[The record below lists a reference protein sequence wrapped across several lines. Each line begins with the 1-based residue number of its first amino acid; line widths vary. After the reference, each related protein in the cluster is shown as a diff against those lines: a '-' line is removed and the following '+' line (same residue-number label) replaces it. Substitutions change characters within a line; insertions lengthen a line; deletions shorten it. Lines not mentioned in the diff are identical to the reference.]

1 MDKII
6 TMLNGYIWSWPLVG
20 LCLAAAL
27 YFSFGTRFVQVRH
40 LPEMVRL
47 LFKNDR
53 SQRAGISS
61 FQAFALAL
69 SGRVGT
75 GNIVGV
81 ALAIGFGGPGAVV
94 WMWIIAF
101 LGAGT
106 AYAEACLAQIYKQH
120 HGDQLRGGPAY
131 YIEKGLNATWL
142 AVIFAVATV
151 VACAICLPPVHSN
164 SIAMSFAA
172 TFDLQPWMVGVAVA
186 TLIALVVIGGVKRI
200 AKVAEIVT
208 PFMAIA
214 YLVIATVVLVANA
227 HAVPGAFR
235 AMLAAAF
242 GYHQTLGG
250 IVGAAVAWGVKR
262 GIYSNEAGQGTAPIV
277 AAAAKVDH
285 PVKQGL
291 VQGFSVYVDTLL
303 VCTAT
308 AVMLLATDCYN
319 VVDPA
324 TGGYLVQSS
333 NSELGLPGVEY
344 TIAALTTLL
353 KGGWG
358 GVVISITL
366 FFFAFTTVM
375 AYYYYA
381 ETSLVYLF
389 SKAREHR
396 LKTQEKYFGQ
406 QNNAIARHR
415 DRKMFDTRKNESRL
429 ITILRICFVASVLFG
444 SLKEAG
450 IIWSLGDMGVGMMAW
465 INLVAILLLS
475 PVAFRALRDYERQKK
490 SGHNPVFRPKDL
502 GIKNAD
508 YWEEVDS
515 TEQ

>member
-6 TMLNGYIWSWPLVG
+6 LTLNEYVWSWPLVG
-20 LCLAAAL
+20 LCLIGAL

-40 LPEMVRL
+40 FGEMIKL
-47 LFKNDR
+47 LFKNDKSKR
-53 SQRAGISS
+53 EGISS

-81 ALAIGFGGPGAVV
+81 AMAIGFGGPGAIV

-106 AYAEACLAQIYKQH
+106 AFAEATLAQIYKTC

-131 YIEKGLNATWL
+131 YIEKGLNCRWL
-142 AVIFAVATV
+142 AVAFAVITV
-151 VACAICLPPVHSN
+151 LVCSMCLPPIHSN
-164 SIAMSFAA
+164 SIAMSVSN
-172 TFDLQPWMVGVAVA
+172 TFHIAPWIMGVAVA
-186 TLIALVVIGGVKRI
+186 SLIALVVIGGVKRI
-200 AKVAEIVT
+200 SKVAELVT

-214 YLVIATVVLVANA
+214 YIILAIVVLVVNYQ
-227 HAVPGAFR
+227 AVPAAFSDMIRGAF
-235 AMLAAAF
+235 
-242 GYHQTLGG
+242 GTHEVLGG
-250 IVGAAVAWGVKR
+250 IIGAAIAWGVKR

-308 AVMLLATDCYN
+308 AVMLLATKCYN

-324 TGGYLVQSS
+324 TGGYLVQSGVA
-333 NSELGLPGVEY
+333 ELGQPGVDY
-344 TIAALTTLL
+344 TIAALSTLL
-353 KGGWG
+353 GQGWG
-358 GVVISITL
+358 GIVISITL

-381 ETSLVYLF
+381 ETNLVYLF
-389 SKAREHR
+389 SKNQAAHPRRE
-396 LKTQEKYFGQ
+396 KVIIGV
-406 QNNAIARHR
+406 
-415 DRKMFDTRKNESRL
+415 
-429 ITILRICFVASVLFG
+429 LRVVFVSAVLFG
-444 SLKEAG
+444 SLKEANT
-450 IIWSLGDMGVGMMAW
+450 IWSLGDMGVGLMAW
-465 INLVAILLLS
+465 INIIVILLLS
-475 PVAFRALRDYERQKK
+475 RQSFRILKDYERQKR
-490 SGHNPVFRPKDL
+490 SGIKNPKFTPKDL
-502 GIKNAD
+502 GIKNAEF
-508 YWEEVDS
+508 WEE
-515 TEQ
+515 E